1 MKKLLIITTEA
12 DISLPLF
19 LAPKIKKIVDVSII
33 YYGSDLKKIVN
44 KINNPKEISDVNV
57 GVADFFSVDGK
68 VNSSDDTSSE
78 APTFKS
84 GRFTNYD
91 FVYLRDP
98 FNNKKLSSVEIRK
111 KIGIIL
117 KSVNKSYFVD
127 NIKNVK
133 AVFFEDKWLQYCE
146 FKEFMPKTILIK
158 DFSKKN
164 NNFIF
169 KKRISSRAKDI
180 FFDYSKIK
188 NKKGFIA
195 QKKLLIEKEYRVF
208 SLFNNILPI
217 AGVKSSKTESQKVKI
232 IGYKKIP
239 KELLLFVEKIDEKM
253 NFDFVGYDIAKTKNN
268 KYYLIE
274 INRSPQFS
282 AYQKKTKVNLAEK
295 FVVGLLKK

>member
-12 DISLPLF
+12 DISLSLF
-19 LAPKIKKIVDVSII
+19 LGTKIKKMIDINVI
-33 YYGSDLKKIVN
+33 YYDSDFKKIVN
-44 KINNPKEISDVNV
+44 KIK
-57 GVADFFSVDGK
+57 
-68 VNSSDDTSSE
+68 
-78 APTFKS
+78 
-84 GRFTNYD
+84 NYD

-111 KIGIIL
+111 KLSIIL

-253 NFDFVGYDIAKTKNN
+253 NFDFVGYDIAQTKDN

-282 AYQKKTKVNLAEK
+282 AYQKKTKNNLAEK
-295 FVVGLLKK
+295 LVVGLLKK